1 MQHLTGSVVS
11 YPPDQESSYAQELLP
26 DAGRPQRVMTPR
38 ADAGPAV
45 EDCDSPPDELFHSS
59 PKPLAGVR
67 FGPESAPG
75 PSGRRPEH
83 LRDMLACS
91 RRRAVNRLQHALG
104 DMQDMALTGKL
115 PECWDWILNSR
126 LVFLAKKSGLKPRP
140 VRVGELW
147 RRVIAK
153 RALHKH
159 LPRIRQVMLEA
170 HQYGVA
176 IPGGAEIL
184 VHARRVLE
192 ECICQDPANGVW
204 AVIDADLVNCFPSL
218 EWDGVDET
226 MSDALPDIAP
236 WTAWCHKVAA
246 DIELPSGRIHRAAR
260 GAEQGDPHGSL
271 QAGLV
276 LARCVREALADVS
289 AQRGEKPH
297 AFTMW
302 FADDGQLICRPA
314 DVHDILV
321 ALDAAL
327 ARAGATRGTVPDAKT
342 VARFVG
348 HPEALLAHAAD
359 PRNAEW
365 ATDHVRATCHIGE
378 PNCDIEVLGAIVGT
392 DAGRETQFQTKVDK
406 LAGLHDALATLA
418 EAPVEM
424 VLGRLCADVSKVN
437 YLLRLAGDTLSP
449 EVVSSHDT
457 EQRRFLGTLLGGG
470 LHDMAFAQAAS
481 GVRDGGLGFRTA
493 ALTRQAAA
501 VASRVEARSFVQHLF
516 NDMSA
521 AGVAIP
527 GCMARYDRQVEDSV
541 HSMCQSLTPG
551 RADAVRT
558 CCADAALQADARF
571 AAFREGRRDSPPGAP
586 VGAGHAGAGLLHGPE
601 TQDEE
606 HPAASQARLQSRLS
620 RIVDAN
626 AVDEV
631 SSDLTSRELWDDVRR
646 VNELRDDSVSHEWLW
661 AIGRDAPGEL
671 PADEFITAVRLRLGA
686 DHADESVPCRS
697 CGRAFLCPKAYH
709 ALCCACGPSTR
720 GHNEVRDVLLD
731 YTRLA
736 DATAEPEVLGLIA
749 SAPGSRP
756 ADILTTALSM
766 NQGTALD
773 VGIASPHAVASGK
786 DCTET
791 MRKRKEAKYAPFRT
805 ELVDAHVVY
814 RPLIWSCYGREHPDT
829 TAVLHALCRR
839 AARRQGLADHLPL
852 LARVRAAVGIAL
864 ARRNA
869 RMVHACLRQPAPLG
883 WAAVR

>member
-1 MQHLTGSVVS
+1 MAPGIAV
-11 YPPDQESSYAQELLP
+11 
-26 DAGRPQRVMTPR
+26 
-38 ADAGPAV
+38 GPAAD
-45 EDCDSPPDELFHSS
+45 DCDSPPDELFHSA

-67 FGPESAPG
+67 FGPENAPG

-91 RRRAVNRLQHALG
+91 RRRAVNRLLHALG
-104 DMQDMALTGKL
+104 DMQELAITGRL
-115 PECWDWILNSR
+115 PDCWGWILNSR
-126 LVFLAKKSGLKPRP
+126 LVFLSKKSGPKPRP

-147 RRVIAK
+147 RRVVAK

-159 LPRIRQVMLEA
+159 LPRIRQVMLAA

-184 VHARRVLE
+184 VHARMVLE
-192 ECICQDPANGVW
+192 ETICQDPANGVW
-204 AVIDADLVNCFPSL
+204 AIIDADLVNCFPSL
-218 EWDGVDET
+218 EWDDVDET

-236 WTAWCHKVAA
+236 WTAWCHRAPA
-246 DIELPSGRIHRAAR
+246 DIELPSGRVHRAGR

-276 LARCVREALADVS
+276 LARCVGQALADV
-289 AQRGEKPH
+289 ATQRGEQPH

-314 DVHDILV
+314 DVHDIIV

-327 ARAGATRGTVPDAKT
+327 ARAGATRGSLPDAKT
-342 VARFVG
+342 IARLVG

-378 PNCDIEVLGAIVGT
+378 PNCDVEVLGAVVGT
-392 DAGRETQFQTKVDK
+392 AAGREAQFHAKVNK
-406 LAGLHDALATLA
+406 LSELHDALCTLA

-437 YLLRLAGDTLSP
+437 YLLRLAGASLSP
-449 EVVSSHDT
+449 EVVSCHDS

-470 LHDMAFAQAAS
+470 LHDMAFAQAAL

-493 ALTRQAAA
+493 ALTREVAAI
-501 VASRVEARSFVQHLF
+501 ASRVEARSFVQHLLG
-516 NDMSA
+516 DMSA
-521 AGVAIP
+521 AGVVIP
-527 GCMARYDRQVEDSV
+527 GCMTLFDEQLEDSI
-541 HSMCQSLTPG
+541 HALCQSLPPG
-551 RADAVRT
+551 RAAAVRT
-558 CCADAALQADARF
+558 SCAEAALQADARF
-571 AAFREGRRDSPPGAP
+571 VAFREGRRDEPPGAP
-586 VGAGHAGAGLLHGPE
+586 VGAGHAAASLLHGPA

-606 HPAASQARLQSRLS
+606 HPVASQARLQSRLS

-626 AVDEV
+626 AMDEV
-631 SSDLTSRELWDDVRR
+631 SSELTSRQLWSDVRR

-686 DHADESVPCRS
+686 DHADEAMPCRS

-709 ALCCACGPSTR
+709 ALCCASGPSTK

-731 YTRLA
+731 CTKLA

-766 NQGTALD
+766 SQGTALD
-773 VGIASPHAVASGK
+773 VGIASPDAAGAGK
-786 DCTET
+786 DCTES
-791 MRKRKEAKYAPFRT
+791 MRKRKVSKYEPYRA
-805 ELVDAHVVY
+805 ELEDAHVVY

-829 TAVLHALCRR
+829 SAVLHALCRR

-864 ARRNA
+864 ARRSA

-883 WAAVR
+883 WAAMR